1 MESMVQGREVMETI
15 HPRGRRFSYSLS
27 PGWFHTE
34 RPLLER
40 FSAARQDGFG
50 AVELFWP
57 AGVDYRQVAAA
68 ARREHVR
75 ISMVNM
81 YEGDYARGERGF
93 ATDPDR
99 VDEWRARFL
108 EALDFVVLSDC
119 DDINVLAGDIPE
131 TRSRAV
137 GMDCLVENMRWA
149 AHEARAQ
156 GRRILV
162 EPLNRAG
169 HRNYACRDTAE
180 AMRVVEACRSD
191 NVMLLYDV
199 YHAQL
204 TEGTSS
210 PPFPG
215 SWIASG
221 TCRSPMSPPG
231 GAQEPGS
238 STSPTSSGHWSTW
251 AIPATWASSTTP
263 RGTRIHW
270 AGCRCPSAPGRR
282 GPAGCET
289 RRGAAEEDL
298 DALMGRGSAGSGGV
312 GARPRSG
319 DDLSVASVPVIC
331 WGCDDNEGESGGAI
345 LRNECSC
352 SSVGYCQGGHGR

>member
-1 MESMVQGREVMETI
+1 METI

-149 AHEARAQ
+149 AHEVRAQ

-204 TEGTSS
+204 TEGNVISTLSRIMDRIGHVQIADV
-210 PPFPG
+210 PTRGRPG
-215 SWIASG
+215 TGELNFTNIIGALVDLGYSG
-221 TCRSPMSPPG
+221 YVGLEYDPAGDADPLGWLPMSERARTERAG
-231 GAQEPGS
+231 G
-238 STSPTSSGHWSTW
+238 
-251 AIPATWASSTTP
+251 
-263 RGTRIHW
+263 
-270 AGCRCPSAPGRR
+270 
-282 GPAGCET
+282 
-289 RRGAAEEDL
+289 L
-298 DALMGRGSAGSGGV
+298 
-312 GARPRSG
+312 
-319 DDLSVASVPVIC
+319 
-331 WGCDDNEGESGGAI
+331 
-345 LRNECSC
+345 
-352 SSVGYCQGGHGR
+352 